1 MTNLA
6 WELNP
11 RLSVHEADTLPT
23 ELTRFYICQAR
34 FEPTTFRTTVWHST
48 NWAIGRTDGIWV
60 QEYNLIYNEKMCKI
74 VGQRIASCTCT
85 LLKVKSTKIISSSN
99 LQTHCIML
107 MMTNEQDLN
116 GSLMHPDRWT
126 YYFGWF
132 YF

>member
-1 MTNLA
+1 MTDLM

-23 ELTRFYICQAR
+23 ELMRFYICQAR

-48 NWAIGRTDGIWV
+48 NWAIGRTDRIWV
-60 QEYNLIYNEKMCKI
+60 QEYNLIYKEKMLKI
-74 VGQRIASCTCT
+74 VGQRITSCACA
-85 LLKVKSTKIISSSN
+85 LLKIKSTKIISSSN
-99 LQTHCIML
+99 LQTHRIML
-107 MMTNEQDLN
+107 MTTNEQDLN
-116 GSLMHPDRWT
+116 ESLMHPNRWT